1 MGDEEAAADSPG
13 EQDDQDG
20 VDDADELEESSETA
34 ASAESS
40 ERTLFEALR
49 ASDGEGESELTD
61 EEREELRVVSERLSE
76 TIQKALVP
84 QFTRLFEG
92 GPLAKVI
99 KDFSYTGRL
108 VGAGRLIDTTK
119 FFPAAS
125 VAKSL
130 SSLTIDPPW
139 MKTLTL
145 INSDVYKSAGL
156 GQSNLTAL
164 SGRLVK
170 NADFDFGSNA
180 TAAKFA
186 NQFAS
191 QQTSFLS
198 RLQPLLA
205 KLSSRFYPPNLRA
218 ITGLT
223 IEEVE
228 AVVMLDGIALY
239 SVPRTEIAEQ
249 LVHAQTT
256 SARRDVLGRRWKA
269 ISTDCR
275 TAVQN
280 CTAEPVARYGVFL
293 LSALDALDS
302 GNTNAAQAMA
312 ASVIDTV
319 INEYFGSDRQKY
331 TPGGKTKDTAAYEG
345 FTLREFVAFAPLW
358 QAYQPYWTSKGDPI
372 PQSFSRHATVHG
384 VSARQFSRR
393 NAVQA
398 VMFAAGLLAFLQEEV
413 DDELS

>member
-1 MGDEEAAADSPG
+1 MGDEEDAVDGYG
-13 EQDDQDG
+13 EQDDLDG
-20 VDDADELEESSETA
+20 VDDADDLKESSEEA
-34 ASAESS
+34 ASTESS

-49 ASDGEGESELTD
+49 ASDGGGESELTD
-61 EEREELRVVSERLSE
+61 EEREEIRVVSERLRK
-76 TIQKALVP
+76 TIQKALAP
-84 QFTRLFEG
+84 QFTRLFDD
-92 GPLAKVI
+92 GPLAKLI
-99 KDFSYTGRL
+99 KDFSHTGRFI
-108 VGAGRLIDTTK
+108 GAGRLVDTAK
-119 FFPAAS
+119 FLPAAS
-125 VAKSL
+125 LSKSFPI
-130 SSLTIDPPW
+130 LTIDPPW
-139 MKTLTL
+139 MKNLTV

-170 NADFDFGSNA
+170 NVDFDFGLNT
-180 TAAKFA
+180 TAAMFA
-186 NQFAS
+186 SQFAS
-191 QQTSFLS
+191 QQASFLS

-205 KLSSRFYPPNLRA
+205 TWSFRFYPPNLQA

-239 SVPRTEIAEQ
+239 AVPRTEIAEQ

-256 SARRDVLGRRWKA
+256 AARRDVLGRRWKA
-269 ISTDCR
+269 ISADCR
-275 TAVQN
+275 IAVQN
-280 CTAEPVARYGVFL
+280 CTADPVARYGVFL
-293 LSALDALDS
+293 LSALDALDA

-319 INEYFGSDRQKY
+319 INEYFGGDRQKY
-331 TPGGKTKDTAAYEG
+331 TPGGKTKDAAAYEG

-413 DDELS
+413 DELN